1 MIHILDENQIAEN
14 YERFRK
20 LINQTFEGE
29 RLEKLNKMY
38 DQLEDR
44 IILTPAS
51 SFEHFHNAF
60 AGGYVDHVLRV
71 TLNAVKTYEFQQD
84 LGIDMSSLTKETVI
98 FTALHHDLGKVGN
111 DIDSWYIPNDSQWHV
126 ENQGKIYKTNPS
138 MHWMNTNDRTFWLLN
153 HFGVNCTEEE
163 WISIKLTDGLYDDS
177 NAEYLRK
184 AFADQ
189 KLKTPLPHL
198 MHQADLNA
206 CTFESQRLIKLK
218 QGEVTTKNLGG
229 RPTKKAKLENVKMP
243 DKIDFKSIFG
253 ETEDV

>member
-98 FTALHHDLGKVGN
+98 FTALHHDLGKVG
-111 DIDSWYIPNDSQWHV
+111 
-126 ENQGKIYKTNPS
+126 K
-138 MHWMNTNDRTFWLLN
+138 
-153 HFGVNCTEEE
+153 CTEEE